1 MILID
6 NRTGSKELFP
16 LFPKGSAKLCH
27 LPFGDFSF
35 VGNGPDEMPLNIGIE
50 RKQIREVA
58 GEMSAGR
65 LVGHQVPGLLATYQ
79 VVYLIVEGRW
89 RGNTQTGIL
98 QTKRREWEDV
108 ANGATR
114 FMASAIR
121 KYLTTL
127 EMMAGMTSTIH

>member
-89 RGNTQTGIL
+89 RGIP
-98 QTKRREWEDV
+98 RRAYSKPRGGSGRMWPMVPLDSWRV
-108 ANGATR
+108 PSG
-114 FMASAIR
+114 
-121 KYLTTL
+121 
-127 EMMAGMTSTIH
+127 STWRHWR